1 MDDQNSPKA
10 SESLATKFYQLV
22 VGLVRR
28 FSGGSQKEEPTSIL
42 APQELPKGLQG
53 LSRVASQL
61 LSSNQDVQRVAR
73 IRVAKILK
81 SLPAGDS
88 WWFSSNSLGY
98 VSQDWHVMKANQVE
112 AVAGDPT
119 DDAYPWVLGLLSRH
133 DSGYVRHKAV
143 KLLSNLS
150 DGHELPFL
158 LVRQNDWV
166 DAVAKEAQKAV
177 KKRIHDPYAAH
188 LVTSLPVIAHLSA
201 CSRHDHSNLLKDVSG
216 LLVADRYAQLLSDV
230 FATTSRHVQLFL
242 MQQCIS
248 LEGTHQERFL
258 AACMKSSDPVICS
271 WGCRQ
276 ACHVHSGEKLYQVL
290 MDWTSHPFVVARKE
304 AMQEVARH
312 FPTRGQSLW
321 RQSLLDA
328 NRSIRELARYWAIQQ
343 GMTEQDIREVYRSH
357 LGSPIHALSALSGL
371 SEVVREQEVSIF
383 YDYLKHPRA
392 RFRQVAVCGFCNT
405 MNDRVIEAIL
415 PLLWDPSPVVVRE
428 VATALLPMAPLLDP
442 HFLRGIAVGGPHKQ
456 GRLQAIKLLAAQGK
470 WRCIPFLLR
479 VAAEGDAVASSQAEE
494 AITTWLDSAKFNT
507 SFLPPQKQ
515 ERQDILSA
523 VIEFQDRVSPSLM
536 KIVVRAIQS
545 V

>member
-1 MDDQNSPKA
+1 MGDENQPKA
-10 SESLATKFYQLV
+10 TESLATKFYKLAE
-22 VGLVRR
+22 GLVRR

-42 APQELPKGLQG
+42 APQELPKDLQG
-53 LSRVASQL
+53 LSKVASQL

-73 IRVAKILK
+73 VCVAHILK
-81 SLPAGDS
+81 SLPAS
-88 WWFSSNSLGY
+88 ETWWFSSNCLGY

-133 DSGYVRHKAV
+133 SSGYVRHKAV

-150 DGHELPFL
+150 DGRELPFL

-166 DAVAKEAQKAV
+166 DAVAQKAKLAV
-177 KKRIHDPYAAH
+177 KERIHDQYAVH
-188 LVTSLPVIAHLSA
+188 LSTYLPVIAHLSV
-201 CSRHDHSNLLKDVSG
+201 CSRQDHSHLIKEVFT

-230 FATTSRHVQLFL
+230 FATTPRHLQRFL
-242 MQQCIS
+242 MQQCLS
-248 LEGTHQERFL
+248 LKGKHQERFL
-258 AACMKSSDPVICS
+258 AASMKSLDPVICS

-276 ACHVHSGEKLYQVL
+276 ACHVYSGEKLYQFLVDL
-290 MDWTSHPFVVARKE
+290 TSHCFVVVRKE

-321 RQSLLDA
+321 RQSILDA
-328 NRSIRELARYWAIQQ
+328 NRSIRELARYWAMQQ
-343 GMTEQDIREVYRSH
+343 GMTDQDIREVYRSH

-371 SEVVREQEVSIF
+371 SEMVREQDVSIF
-383 YDYLKHPRA
+383 YDYLNHPKS
-392 RFRQVAVCGFCNT
+392 RFRQVAVCGLCNT

-415 PLLWDPSPVVVRE
+415 PLLWDPSPAAVRE
-428 VATALLPMAPLLDP
+428 VATALLPMAPLVDP
-442 HFLRGIAVGGPHKQ
+442 HFLRGIAIGGPHKQ
-456 GRLQAIKLLAAQGK
+456 GRFQAIKLLAAQGK

-479 VAAEGDAVASSQAEE
+479 VAAEGDAVVSSQAEE
-494 AITTWLDSAKFNT
+494 AITTWLDTAKFNT
-507 SFLPPQKQ
+507 SFLPPQTQ

-523 VIEFQDRVSPSLM
+523 LIEFQDRVSPSLM
-536 KIVVRAIQS
+536 KIIVRAIQS